1 MIEIKSY
8 QIDGIIRNW
17 TSVAVQLGA
26 IDIPNWCL
34 CLEQSCIYYT
44 NYIQANVTRTNNI
57 PLVASILSK
66 LIKNDI
72 QIRHNYDTIVKRNFT
87 INNINTNITYEE
99 YLLSIKETHY
109 YSYKIEKDIEVE
121 QIYKIENAKSQK
133 KLNRIKSK
141 CTNMYR
147 VNLLRKYQIT
157 QFNLLI
163 RKLLSEG
170 RITKEEVN
178 FYIKNKNDIII

>member
-121 QIYKIENAKSQK
+121 QIYKIENAYSH
-133 KLNRIKSK
+133 LANEFINDIKVKANGRNMLTFNLIDSIEISEIDGFNTVEMK
-141 CTNMYR
+141 CTYGF
-147 VNLLRKYQIT
+147 V
-157 QFNLLI
+157 
-163 RKLLSEG
+163 
-170 RITKEEVN
+170 
-178 FYIKNKNDIII
+178 

>member
-1 MIEIKSY
+1 MDLFK
-8 QIDGIIRNW
+8 
-17 TSVAVQLGA
+17 
-26 IDIPNWCL
+26 
-34 CLEQSCIYYT
+34 
-44 NYIQANVTRTNNI
+44 
-57 PLVASILSK
+57 
-66 LIKNDI
+66 
-72 QIRHNYDTIVKRNFT
+72 
-87 INNINTNITYEE
+87 
-99 YLLSIKETHY
+99 YLNM
-109 YSYKIEKDIEVE
+109 
-121 QIYKIENAKSQK
+121 ENSKSQK